1 MKHILLSFI
10 ILFSI
15 NSCEDNPNDCKV
27 NKEKEE
33 LAKERAKTLQEH
45 QTAKQKLKET
55 PTTTTKISIEKP
67 KDNSITSKDTGII
80 IKDGTLSIDTN
91 RTKAFI
97 KGLSNQLDMKIDS
110 ITDDLKHGVIKNK
123 EAGIDIS
130 ANGVNIDLN
139 KTKSVI
145 SNWSK
150 KIESFVKTF
159 DNVATETNKTK

>member
-10 ILFSI
+10 ILFFI
-15 NSCEDNPNDCKV
+15 NGCEDDFDKDRL
-27 NKEKEE
+27 NKEKEI
-33 LAKERAKTLQEH
+33 LAKERAKTLQAH
-45 QTAKQKLKET
+45 QIAKQKLAET
-55 PTTTTKISIEKP
+55 PITTKTSNPII
-67 KDNSITSKDTGII
+67 SKDTGIV

-91 RTKAFI
+91 KTKAFI
-97 KGLSNQLDMKIDS
+97 KGLSDQLDMKIDS
-110 ITDDLKHGVIKNK
+110 ITNDLKNGVIKNK

-145 SNWSK
+145 SSWSK